1 MGIWKF
7 SPFLVLSILA
17 LYQVGIL
24 QAAPFRSA
32 SENSLEPPILTDN
45 EVCLL
50 LTAVLNDYVRLKV
63 RELKQE
69 QETDSS
75 SLDSFRAKRCSNL
88 STCVLGTYT
97 QDLNKFHT
105 FPQTAI
111 GVGAPGKKRV
121 MASSLERD
129 HGPHTGMI
137 RDAYQSPP
145 SAF

>member
-1 MGIWKF
+1 MGFWKF
-7 SPFLVLSILA
+7 SPLLILGILA
-17 LYQVGIL
+17 LYQVGML

-32 SENSLEPPILTDN
+32 LESPQDAAMLN
-45 EVCLL
+45 EEELRLL
-50 LTAVLNDYVRLKV
+50 LAAMVKDFVQRKAS
-63 RELKQE
+63 ELQQE
-69 QETDSS
+69 QETEGS

-121 MASSLERD
+121 MASSLDRD
-129 HGPHTGMI
+129 HGPHDGMTQ
-137 RDAYQSPP
+137 DAD
-145 SAF
+145 